1 MGQSVQLL
9 MVSLRPGSE
18 RKVGAGDV
26 AWAAGRGQR
35 ETRWMERAVL
45 GAPAAPAG
53 RTGVRGGR
61 QTGLGTR
68 AQLRTLA
75 AGRGCSLELAARLRT
90 PLARGVGVPQELH
103 GGAGGVARGRAR
115 MGKLSYALSCSHKG
129 LKGVTDWRSVVLP
142 LARFTEDKN
151 TAAAPTSYTDTK
163 IVTDWSTESYNHR
176 VN

>member
-18 RKVGAGDV
+18 RAVGAGDV
-26 AWAAGRGQR
+26 ARAAGRGQR

-45 GAPAAPAG
+45 GAAAAPAG

-61 QTGLGTR
+61 QTGLGTH

-103 GGAGGVARGRAR
+103 GGAGGGGTGQGQDGRAQ
-115 MGKLSYALSCSHKG
+115 LHA
-129 LKGVTDWRSVVLP
+129 VLQP
-142 LARFTEDKN
+142 Q
-151 TAAAPTSYTDTK
+151 
-163 IVTDWSTESYNHR
+163 R
-176 VN
+176 VKRGD